1 MMKAKILIFGGS
13 GLVGSRFLELNK
25 DTFEMK
31 SPPTSQIDILKADQ
45 ISKAIEQFDPA
56 FVINF
61 AAYTNVEEAEKQK
74 NDKESLSYQLNA
86 VGAKNVADICKKYN
100 LHLIHIS
107 TDYVFDGH
115 KSESAYNE
123 EDLPHPMNWYGQT
136 KYLGEQYI
144 LGSGC
149 VSAVIRISMP
159 YSAHYD
165 LKKDIARFFLG
176 ELKSGNKIKAIK
188 DQRITPTYVS
198 DIANALRVLIN
209 KESSGIYH
217 VSSLN
222 YTSAFNF
229 AYFLAITFG
238 IDPSLVKGISLEEY
252 NKNKLA
258 KILRFSWLD
267 PAKFVGEFGEGILH
281 TVEDSLK
288 LFKQAVDGM
297 SLN

>member
-1 MMKAKILIFGGS
+1 MMKTKILIFGGS
-13 GLVGSRFLELNK
+13 GLVGSHFLELNK
-25 DTFEMK
+25 NTFDIQ
-31 SPPTSQIDILKADQ
+31 SPPVSRIDILKVDQ
-45 ISKAIEQFDPA
+45 ISKAIEQLEPA

-74 NDKESLSYQLNA
+74 DDQGSLSYKLNA

-107 TDYVFDGH
+107 TDYVFDGT
-115 KSESAYNE
+115 KFESAYNE

-136 KYLGEQYI
+136 KYLGEQYV
-144 LGSGC
+144 LESGC
-149 VSAVIRISMP
+149 ASAVVRIAMP
-159 YSAHYD
+159 YSAHYNF
-165 LKKDIARFFLG
+165 KKDIARFFLG
-176 ELKSGNKIKAIK
+176 ELKAGNTIKAIK
-188 DQRITPTYVS
+188 DQRITPTFVS

-222 YTSAFNF
+222 YTSAFDF
-229 AYFLAITFG
+229 ANLLAKTFLM
-238 IDPSLVKGISLEEY
+238 DSSLIEGISLEEY

-267 PAKFVGEFGEGILH
+267 PAKFVGEFGDGILH
-281 TVEDSLK
+281 TIEDSLR
-288 LFKQAVDGM
+288 LFKQAVDVGT
-297 SLN
+297 LN